1 MKRILIC
8 IAVAIAMNGCG
19 DKAKSIAYYREHID
33 EARSTSIQCQKK
45 NEAEV
50 SAMSPSRQAA
60 WNESAEGINCR
71 NVDQVLGEKKWNDY
85 QKRLEDNA
93 HRFLEKNGKR

>member
-8 IAVAIAMNGCG
+8 IVATIAMNGCG
-19 DKAKSIAYYREHID
+19 DKAKSVAYYKEHID
-33 EARSTSIQCQKK
+33 EAKSTSDRCQKK
-45 NEAEV
+45 NANEV

-71 NVDQVLGEKKWNDY
+71 NVAQVLGEKKWNDS
-85 QKRLEDNA
+85 QKQLGDNA
-93 HRFLEKNGKR
+93 HRFLEKYGKK